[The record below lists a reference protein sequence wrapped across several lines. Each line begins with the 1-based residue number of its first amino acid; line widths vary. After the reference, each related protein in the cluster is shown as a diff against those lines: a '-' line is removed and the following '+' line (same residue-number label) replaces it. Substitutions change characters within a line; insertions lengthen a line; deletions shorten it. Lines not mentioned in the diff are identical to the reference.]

1 MIFLNQNSLI
11 TQSDLHLIMAALI
24 TMGKYMEFTGIPD
37 VYIESRIFDDATVH
51 HLLNGKSGRK

>member
-1 MIFLNQNSLI
+1 M
-11 TQSDLHLIMAALI
+11 TQSEIHLIIAALR
-24 TMGKYMEFTGIPD
+24 TMGKYMEFTGIPH